1 MIGGS
6 GNWSVPILIVIAQPF
21 GRVFELWSLD
31 MGLGPV
37 DQQFM
42 AVNEADLAPEV
53 VDGEMD
59 QEDDVVGGV
68 AAGAVALANGGEHEV
83 IEILD

>member
-1 MIGGS
+1 
-6 GNWSVPILIVIAQPF
+6 
-21 GRVFELWSLD
+21 